1 MPKLRTQRV
10 SPPSPSPVQYAMGL
24 HIPSLAPKTYFFSSF
39 RKGRRAKKQVT
50 IGRDSGNDIRI
61 AHDRGVSREHA
72 LLLSARGKGRMISD
86 QHSTNGIYVNG
97 DRLEG
102 AVSITV
108 GMHIILGRTLL
119 IGVDRDGSFP
129 IRVIQVSELARLAA
143 EQYGNCRIAGE
154 HIGRSKEFVRV
165 RTLPDVERR
174 PKRSRRAR

>member
-1 MPKLRTQRV
+1 MPKFRTQQV
-10 SPPSPSPVQYAMGL
+10 TPPKPSPVQYAAGL
-24 HIPSLAPKTYFFSSF
+24 HIPSLAPKTYFFASLG
-39 RKGRRAKKQVT
+39 KGRRVKKQIT

-61 AHDRGVSREHA
+61 ASDRGVSREHA
-72 LLLSARGKGRMISD
+72 LLHSVRGKGHMLSD
-86 QHSTNGIYVNG
+86 RHSTNGIYING
-97 DRLEG
+97 DRLDG
-102 AVSITV
+102 IVSITV

-119 IGVDRDGSFP
+119 IGVDRAGSFP

-165 RTLPDVERR
+165 RTLPDAERR